1 MTEPNRLF
9 WLFGFVVSGKAVF
22 FAPGWGR
29 REVEGQ

>member
-22 FAPGWGR
+22 LPR
-29 REVEGQ
+29 